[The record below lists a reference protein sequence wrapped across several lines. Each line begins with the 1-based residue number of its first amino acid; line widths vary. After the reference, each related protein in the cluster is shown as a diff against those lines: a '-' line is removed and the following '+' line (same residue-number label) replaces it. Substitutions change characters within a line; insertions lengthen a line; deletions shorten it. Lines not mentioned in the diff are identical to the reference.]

1 MGIEQLRVEIDQLD
15 ENLVALL
22 ARRAQLTAQ
31 VGAHKRSHGLPL
43 YAPDREASLLA
54 ARRRQARDAGVDPQL
69 LEDVLRRIMRGAYS
83 TQETGFPATGDT
95 QRRIVIVGGG
105 GAMGGLLKSFFERSG
120 YPVGV
125 MEKTDWA
132 DAEQH
137 LAGAGLVLISVPIK
151 DTCTVIAA
159 LPKLPPDCVLA
170 DLTSI
175 KQAPIEAMLRQHPG
189 PVVGLHPMFGSD
201 LCSLVKQV
209 IVVCH
214 GRGRGRYQWL
224 LDQLT
229 LWGAVL
235 HEEPADRHDQ
245 AMQVIQ
251 AMRHFTTMVYG
262 AFLHRQNADLAH
274 LLQLS
279 SPIYR
284 LELAMVGRLFA
295 QSPDLYGDIMLQAEK
310 LPQLILTYRQCL
322 DELLAI
328 IQTGQRD
335 ALIAHFAEI
344 QNYFGDLAQD
354 SLRESSELL
363 RKADDGRNPLEL
375 RQDTDSPR

>member
-1 MGIEQLRVEIDQLD
+1 MGIEQLRVEIDKLD
-15 ENLVALL
+15 EDLVTLL

-31 VGAHKRSHGLPL
+31 VGAHKRNQGLPL

-54 ARRRQARDAGVDPQL
+54 ARRRQASAAGVDPQL

-83 TQETGFPATGDT
+83 TQEMGFPATGDT

-105 GAMGGLLKSFFERSG
+105 GAMGSLLKSFFERSG
-120 YPVGV
+120 YLVRV
-125 MEKTDWA
+125 MEKVDWA
-132 DAEQH
+132 DAKQH
-137 LAGAGLVLISVPIK
+137 LAGAGLVLISVPIE
-151 DTCTVIAA
+151 DTCAVIAA
-159 LPKLPPDCVLA
+159 LPELPPDCVLA

-175 KQAPIEAMLRQHPG
+175 KRAPIEAMLKRHPG
-189 PVVGLHPMFGSD
+189 PVVGLHPMFGPD

-214 GRGRGRYQWL
+214 GRGQDHYQWL
-224 LDQLT
+224 LEQLI
-229 LWGAVL
+229 LWGATL

-262 AFLHRQNADLAH
+262 AFLHRQNVDVPH

-295 QSPDLYGDIMLQAEK
+295 QSPDLYSDIMLQAEK
-310 LPQLILTYRQCL
+310 LPQLILVYRECL

-328 IQTGQRD
+328 IQAGQRD

-344 QNYFGDLAQD
+344 QDYFGDLAQKF
-354 SLRESSELL
+354 LRESSELL
-363 RKADDGRNPLEL
+363 RKADDGRDPLEL